1 MQAAPPSRKRC
12 APCPPPTVA
21 RALAA
26 VKYDAPLP
34 AVRPPHAFTHPV
46 CPRTAPA
53 CCCLFRVSPVTV
65 PLFSPPPRPVSTVSL
80 PLGGYPR
87 PCRLAAFPPVSL
99 PPLFCPRCL
108 IPAVPPL
115 RLSTSPFFPPC
126 RPVPTPVPTPV
137 PSRHL
142 SRPGTC
148 PFAVCLFAPP
158 SLSPLRF
165 FHRKDR
171 EEPTFS
177 APPRVAPSV
186 TVTKSGG
193 FRRAAATGGGVSS
206 THFSPAVRYRMHKSP
221 EHETRGRGG

>member
-34 AVRPPHAFTHPV
+34 SAPSRIHAPRLPAHRARLPLPVPGLAGDRPAFP
-46 CPRTAPA
+46 
-53 CCCLFRVSPVTV
+53 
-65 PLFSPPPRPVSTVSL
+65 PPPRPGSTVPL

-87 PCRLAAFPPVSL
+87 PCRLAAFPPPSSCLRCFVPVALSPPSHLFVFRPRRSSL
-99 PPLFCPRCL
+99 T
-108 IPAVPPL
+108 A
-115 RLSTSPFFPPC
+115 
-126 RPVPTPVPTPV
+126 V

-142 SRPGTC
+142 SR

-171 EEPTFS
+171 GEPTFS
-177 APPRVAPSV
+177 APPHVAPSV
-186 TVTKSGG
+186 TVTKNGG

>member
-1 MQAAPPSRKRC
+1 MPENASRATVPETVRSAPS
-12 APCPPPTVA
+12 PTVA

-34 AVRPPHAFTHPV
+34 SAPSRIHAPRLPAHRTRLPLPVPGLAGDRPTFP
-46 CPRTAPA
+46 
-53 CCCLFRVSPVTV
+53 
-65 PLFSPPPRPVSTVSL
+65 PPPRPGSTVPL

-87 PCRLAAFPPVSL
+87 PCRLAAFPPPSSCL
-99 PPLFCPRCL
+99 RCFV
-108 IPAVPPL
+108 PAVLSPPSHL
-115 RLSTSPFFPPC
+115 FVF
-126 RPVPTPVPTPV
+126 RPRRSSLTAV

-142 SRPGTC
+142 SR

-193 FRRAAATGGGVSS
+193 FRRAAATGGGVPS